1 MPRILRGMTDSTTM
15 VPRAGTRPIRSDRL
29 WLLGCAII
37 ALLALAPIAGL
48 VFFAARGSGALWPH
62 LIANVLPVAART
74 TALLLLGVGLLVAA
88 IGIGAAWLVT
98 AYRFPGRRIL
108 EWGLL
113 LPLSVPSYVMAYA
126 YLDVVHP
133 VGPLQT
139 GLRNFLGISDPRGL
153 PFPDI
158 RSLGGAIFLLGL
170 ILYPYVYLPV
180 RALFVMQSAS
190 MLEASRTLGAGRFR
204 AFRTVALPLAR
215 PAVAVG
221 VSLALMEALNDIGA
235 SEFLGVRTLTVA
247 IYTTWVTRSS
257 IEGAAQIALV
267 MLAIVFALVI
277 IERLGRRGMNY
288 SGPRGNRPA
297 MAQQLTGFAGLSATL
312 LCAAPILL
320 GFVVPASYLVISA
333 WRRLEL
339 RGIPA
344 DLWVWTGNSLL
355 FAAVAALTTVGLG
368 LFLASA
374 GRMSNRRSLH
384 GLIRLSGIGY
394 AIPGTVLA
402 VGLLVPIAGLDNWIA
417 DAVKGIWGRSPG
429 LILMSSGAALILA
442 YCLRFLAISIGGIEA
457 GFTRISPSIDMAA
470 HALGA
475 GTGRLIGGIH
485 VPLLSPAIAAAGLLV
500 FVDCMKE
507 LPATLLLRP
516 FNFETL
522 ATYVYG
528 EAARGTYEDGA
539 IAALVIVVIGMLPV
553 ALLARAGTQAEKH
566 GPVVN

>member
-1 MPRILRGMTDSTTM
+1 MSDSAIVIPR
-15 VPRAGTRPIRSDRL
+15 TRPAPARSDRP
-29 WLLGCAII
+29 WLVGAGVLV
-37 ALLALAPIAGL
+37 LLALAPIGGL
-48 VFFAARGSGALWPH
+48 VFFASRGSGELWPH

-74 TALLLLGVGLLVAA
+74 TALLLLGVGLLVTA
-88 IGIGAAWLVT
+88 IGIGTAWLVT
-98 AYRFPGRRIL
+98 AYRFPGRRL
-108 EWGLL
+108 FEWALL
-113 LPLSVPSYVMAYA
+113 LPLSVPSYVMAFA

-139 GLRNFLGISDPRGL
+139 GLRHLFGITNPRGL
-153 PFPDI
+153 PFPEI
-158 RSLGGAIFLLGL
+158 RSLGGAVLLLGL

-190 MLEASRTLGAGRFR
+190 LLEASRTLGAGRWR

-267 MLAIVFALVI
+267 MLAIVFVLVLL
-277 IERLGRRGMNY
+277 ERLGRRGMNY
-288 SGPRGNRPA
+288 SAPRGNGQP
-297 MAQQLTGFAGLSATL
+297 MAQTLSGGVAL
-312 LCAAPILL
+312 LAVVACSLPILL
-320 GFVVPASYLVISA
+320 GFVVPASYLVVSA
-333 WRRLEL
+333 ARRIALGGL
-339 RGIPA
+339 PA
-344 DLWVWTGNSLL
+344 DLWLWTGNSVL
-355 FAAVAALTTVGLG
+355 FAAIAALLTIAIG
-368 LFLASA
+368 LFLATA
-374 GRMSNRRSLH
+374 GRMSRRKSLH
-384 GLIRLSGIGY
+384 GMIRLAGIGY

-417 DAVKGIWGRSPG
+417 DAVRSLWGRSPG
-429 LILMSSGAALILA
+429 LILMSSGAALVLA
-442 YCLRFLAISIGGIEA
+442 YCLRFQAITIGGIES
-457 GFTRISPSIDMAA
+457 GFSRISPSIDMAA
-470 HALGA
+470 RSLGA
-475 GTGRLIGGIH
+475 GTGRLMGGIH

-539 IAALVIVVIGMLPV
+539 IAALVIVVAGMLPV
-553 ALLARAGTQAEKH
+553 ALLARAGTRERR
-566 GPVVN
+566 GPAIG

>member
-1 MPRILRGMTDSTTM
+1 MSDSVLPAPSMQAAPT
-15 VPRAGTRPIRSDRL
+15 RSDRAWVIGSAL
-29 WLLGCAII
+29 V
-37 ALLALAPIAGL
+37 ALLALAPIGGL
-48 VFFAARGSGALWPH
+48 VFFASRGSGELWPH

-74 TALLLLGVGLLVAA
+74 TALLLLGVGILVT
-88 IGIGAAWLVT
+88 ILGIGTAWLVT
-98 AYRFPGRRIL
+98 AYRFPGRRL
-108 EWGLL
+108 FEWALL
-113 LPLSVPSYVMAYA
+113 LPLSVPSYVMAFA

-139 GLRNFLGISDPRGL
+139 GLRNLFGISDPRGL
-153 PFPDI
+153 PFPEI
-158 RSLGGAIFLLGL
+158 RSLGGAILLLGL

-267 MLAIVFALVI
+267 MLAIVFALVLL
-277 IERLGRRGMNY
+277 ERLGRRGMNY
-288 SGPRGNRPA
+288 SGPRGNTPA
-297 MAQQLTGFAGLSATL
+297 MAQTLSGVSALSATL
-312 LCAAPILL
+312 ACAVPILL
-320 GFVVPASYLVISA
+320 GFVVPASYLVVSA
-333 WRRLEL
+333 VRRIRLGGL
-339 RGIPA
+339 PP
-344 DLWVWTGNSLL
+344 DLWVWTGNSVF
-355 FAAVAALTTVGLG
+355 FAAIAALLTLAVG
-368 LFLASA
+368 LFLATA
-374 GRMSNRRSLH
+374 GRMSRRKTLH
-384 GLIRLSGIGY
+384 GMIRLAGIGY

-417 DAVKGIWGRSPG
+417 DAVKSVWGRSPG
-429 LILMSSGAALILA
+429 LILMSSGAALVLA
-442 YCLRFLAISIGGIEA
+442 YCLRFQAISIGGIES
-457 GFTRISPSIDMAA
+457 GFTRIAPSIDMAA
-470 HALGA
+470 RSLGA
-475 GTGRLIGGIH
+475 GTARISGGIH
-485 VPLLSPAIAAAGLLV
+485 MPLLSPALAAAGLLV

-539 IAALVIVVIGMLPV
+539 VAALVIVLVGMLPV
-553 ALLARAGTQAEKH
+553 ALLARAGTRERRKPP
-566 GPVVN
+566 G

>member
-1 MPRILRGMTDSTTM
+1 MPRILRGMTDSAI
-15 VPRAGTRPIRSDRL
+15 VRRATRRPARSDRL
-29 WLLGCAII
+29 WLVGGGLV
-37 ALLALAPIAGL
+37 ALVALAPIFGL
-48 VFFAARGSGALWPH
+48 VFFAARGSGTLWPH

-74 TALLLLGVGLLVAA
+74 TALLLLGVGILVTV
-88 IGIGAAWLVT
+88 IGISTAWLVT
-98 AYRFPGRRIL
+98 AYRFPGRRL
-108 EWGLL
+108 FEWALL

-139 GLRNFLGISDPRGL
+139 GLRNLFGITDPRGL

-158 RSLGGAIFLLGL
+158 RSLGGAILLLGF

-190 MLEASRTLGAGRFR
+190 MLEASRTLGASRFR

-267 MLAIVFALVI
+267 MLAIVFALVV

-288 SGPRGNRPA
+288 SGPRGNKPA
-297 MAQQLTGFAGLSATL
+297 MPQPLAGLAGLVATL
-312 LCAAPILL
+312 LCAAPILF
-320 GFVVPASYLVISA
+320 GFVVPASYLVVSA
-333 WRRLEL
+333 WRRVKLGGLPAEL
-339 RGIPA
+339 WI
-344 DLWVWTGNSLL
+344 WTGNSLL
-355 FAAVAALTTVGLG
+355 FAAIAAILTVAIG
-368 LFLASA
+368 LFLATA
-374 GRMSNRRSLH
+374 GRMSRRKTLH

-417 DAVKGIWGRSPG
+417 ELVKGIWGRSPG

-442 YCLRFLAISIGGIEA
+442 YCLRFMAISIGGIEA

-470 HALGA
+470 HSLGA
-475 GTGRLIGGIH
+475 GPARLMGGIH
-485 VPLLSPAIAAAGLLV
+485 VPLLSPALAAAGLLV

-553 ALLARAGTQAEKH
+553 ALLARAGTRDRRR
-566 GPVVN
+566 PVVG

>member
-1 MPRILRGMTDSTTM
+1 MSDSALPAPPLRMA
-15 VPRAGTRPIRSDRL
+15 PARSDRP
-29 WLLGCAII
+29 WRIGA
-37 ALLALAPIAGL
+37 ALVALIALAPIGGL
-48 VFFAARGSGALWPH
+48 FFFASRGSGELWPH

-74 TALLLLGVGLLVAA
+74 TALLLLGVGLLVTVL
-88 IGIGAAWLVT
+88 GIGTAWLVT
-98 AYRFPGRRIL
+98 AYRFPGRRL
-108 EWGLL
+108 FEWALL
-113 LPLSVPSYVMAYA
+113 LPLSVPSYVMAFA

-139 GLRNFLGISDPRGL
+139 GLRNLFGISDPRGL
-153 PFPDI
+153 PFPEI
-158 RSLGGAIFLLGL
+158 RSLGGAILLLGL

-190 MLEASRTLGAGRFR
+190 MLEASRILGAGRFR

-267 MLAIVFALVI
+267 MLAIVFALVLL
-277 IERLGRRGMNY
+277 ERLGRRGMNY
-288 SGPRGNRPA
+288 SGPRGSTPA
-297 MAQQLTGFAGLSATL
+297 MAQPLTGFSGLAASLA
-312 LCAAPILL
+312 CALPILL
-320 GFVVPASYLVISA
+320 GFVVPASYLVVSA
-333 WRRLEL
+333 TRRIQLGGL
-339 RGIPA
+339 PA
-344 DLWVWTGNSLL
+344 DLWVWTGNSVF
-355 FAAVAALTTVGLG
+355 FAAIASILTLAIG
-368 LFLASA
+368 LFLATA
-374 GRMSNRRSLH
+374 GRMSRRKSLH
-384 GLIRLSGIGY
+384 GMIRLSGIGY

-417 DAVKGIWGRSPG
+417 DTVKGVWGRSPG

-442 YCLRFLAISIGGIEA
+442 YCLRFQAISIGGIES

-470 HALGA
+470 RSLGA
-475 GTGRLIGGIH
+475 GTARLSGGIH

-539 IAALVIVVIGMLPV
+539 VAALVIVIAGMLPV
-553 ALLARAGTQAEKH
+553 ALLARAGTRERR
-566 GPVVN
+566 GPTIG

>member
-1 MPRILRGMTDSTTM
+1 MQPPR
-15 VPRAGTRPIRSDRL
+15 PAPARSDLPWRI
-29 WLLGCAII
+29 GSAILV
-37 ALLALAPIAGL
+37 LLALAPIGGL
-48 VFFAARGSGALWPH
+48 VFFASRGSGELWPH

-74 TALLLLGVGLLVAA
+74 TALLLFGVGILVTVL
-88 IGIGAAWLVT
+88 GIGTAWLVT
-98 AYRFPGRRIL
+98 AYRFPGRRL
-108 EWGLL
+108 FEWALL
-113 LPLSVPSYVMAYA
+113 LPLSVPSYVMAFA

-139 GLRNFLGISDPRGL
+139 GLRHLFGIADPRGL
-153 PFPDI
+153 RFPEI
-158 RSLGGAIFLLGL
+158 RSLGGAILLLGL

-190 MLEASRTLGAGRFR
+190 LLEASRTLGAGRFR

-267 MLAIVFALVI
+267 MLAIVFALVLL
-277 IERLGRRGMNY
+277 ERLGRRGMNY
-288 SGPRGNRPA
+288 SAPRGNAQP
-297 MAQQLTGFAGLSATL
+297 MAQPLSGGAAL
-312 LCAAPILL
+312 LAVVACALPILL
-320 GFVVPASYLVISA
+320 GFIVPASYLVVSA
-333 WRRLEL
+333 ARRIALGGL
-339 RGIPA
+339 PA
-344 DLWVWTGNSLL
+344 HLWLWTGNSVL
-355 FAAVAALTTVGLG
+355 FAAIAAALTIAIG
-368 LFLASA
+368 LFLATA
-374 GRMSNRRSLH
+374 GRMSRRKSLH
-384 GLIRLSGIGY
+384 GMIRLAGIGY

-417 DAVKGIWGRSPG
+417 NAVKGVWGRSPG
-429 LILMSSGAALILA
+429 LILMSSGAALVLA
-442 YCLRFLAISIGGIEA
+442 YCLRFQAITIGGIES
-457 GFTRISPSIDMAA
+457 GFSRISPSIDMAA
-470 HALGA
+470 RSLGA
-475 GTGRLIGGIH
+475 GTARLSGGIH
-485 VPLLSPAIAAAGLLV
+485 MPLLSPAIAAAGLLV

-539 IAALVIVVIGMLPV
+539 IAALVIVFAGMLPV
-553 ALLARAGTQAEKH
+553 ALLARAGTRERRRPLA
-566 GPVVN
+566 

>member
-1 MPRILRGMTDSTTM
+1 MTDS
-15 VPRAGTRPIRSDRL
+15 VAPEGRLRATPARSDRL
-29 WLLGCAII
+29 WLVGGALI
-37 ALLALAPIAGL
+37 ALLALAPIFGL
-48 VFFAARGSGALWPH
+48 VFFAARGSGTLWPH

-74 TALLLLGVGLLVAA
+74 TALLLVGVGLLVTV
-88 IGIGAAWLVT
+88 IGIGTAWLVT
-98 AYRFPGRRIL
+98 AYRFPGRRL
-108 EWGLL
+108 FEWALL
-113 LPLSVPSYVMAYA
+113 LPLAMPSYVMAYA

-133 VGPLQT
+133 IGPLQT
-139 GLRNFLGISDPRGL
+139 SLRGLFGITDPRGL

-158 RSLGGAIFLLGL
+158 RSLGGAILLLGL

-267 MLAIVFALVI
+267 MLAIVFALVLL
-277 IERLGRRGMNY
+277 ERLGRRGMNY
-288 SGPRGNRPA
+288 SGPRGGAQA
-297 MAQQLTGFAGLSATL
+297 MAQPLAGSSAL
-312 LCAAPILL
+312 LAILACALPILF
-320 GFVVPASYLVISA
+320 GFLVPASYLVVQA
-333 WRRLEL
+333 TRRIRLGGL
-339 RGIPA
+339 PA
-344 DLWVWTGNSLL
+344 DLWTWTGNSVL
-355 FAAVAALTTVGLG
+355 FAAVAAILTVLIG
-368 LFLASA
+368 LFLATA
-374 GRMSNRRSLH
+374 GRMSRRKSLH
-384 GLIRLSGIGY
+384 GMIRLSGIGY

-417 DAVKGIWGRSPG
+417 DALKSVFGRSPG

-470 HALGA
+470 RSLGA
-475 GTGRLIGGIH
+475 GTGRLTGGIH
-485 VPLLSPAIAAAGLLV
+485 VPLLSPALAAAGLLV

-539 IAALVIVVIGMLPV
+539 VAALVIVIVGMLPV
-553 ALLARAGTQAEKH
+553 ALLARAGTRERQ
-566 GPVVN
+566 GPRSG

>member
-1 MPRILRGMTDSTTM
+1 MPRILRGMTDSAM
-15 VPRAGTRPIRSDRL
+15 IAPEAAARPGRSDRL
-29 WLLGCAII
+29 WLAGSALI
-37 ALLALAPIAGL
+37 ALLALAPIFGL
-48 VFFAARGSGALWPH
+48 VFFAARGSGTLWPH
-62 LIANVLPVAART
+62 LIANVLPAAART
-74 TALLLLGVGLLVAA
+74 TALLLLGVGILVAA

-98 AYRFPGRRIL
+98 AYRFPGRRLL

-133 VGPLQT
+133 IGPLQT
-139 GLRNFLGISDPRGL
+139 SLRGLFGITDPRGL

-158 RSLGGAIFLLGL
+158 RSLGGAIFLMGL

-190 MLEASRTLGAGRFR
+190 MLEASRTLGASRVR

-267 MLAIVFALVI
+267 MLTIVFALVL

-297 MAQQLTGFAGLSATL
+297 MAQSLTGITGLAATL

-320 GFVVPASYLVISA
+320 GFVVPASYLVVSA
-333 WRRLEL
+333 WRRVRLGGL
-339 RGIPA
+339 PA

-355 FAAVAALTTVGLG
+355 FAAVAAVITVGVG

-374 GRMSNRRSLH
+374 GRMSRRRSLH

-417 DAVKGIWGRSPG
+417 NAVKSVTGSSPG

-442 YCLRFLAISIGGIEA
+442 YCLRFQAISIGGIEA

-553 ALLARAGTQAEKH
+553 ALLARAGTRAEKRPIV
-566 GPVVN
+566 G

>member
-1 MPRILRGMTDSTTM
+1 MTDSAI
-15 VPRAGTRPIRSDRL
+15 VRRATRRPARSDRL
-29 WLLGCAII
+29 WLVGGGLV
-37 ALLALAPIAGL
+37 ALVALAPIFGL
-48 VFFAARGSGALWPH
+48 VFFAARGSGTLWPH

-74 TALLLLGVGLLVAA
+74 TALLLLGVGILVTV
-88 IGIGAAWLVT
+88 IGISTAWLVT
-98 AYRFPGRRIL
+98 AYRFPGRRL
-108 EWGLL
+108 FEWALL

-139 GLRNFLGISDPRGL
+139 GLRNLFGITDPRGL

-158 RSLGGAIFLLGL
+158 RSLGGAILLLGF

-190 MLEASRTLGAGRFR
+190 MLEASRTLGASRFR

-267 MLAIVFALVI
+267 MLAIVFALVV

-288 SGPRGNRPA
+288 SGPRGNKPA
-297 MAQQLTGFAGLSATL
+297 MPQPLAGLAGLVATL
-312 LCAAPILL
+312 LCAAPILF
-320 GFVVPASYLVISA
+320 GFVVPASYLVVSA
-333 WRRLEL
+333 WRRVKLGGLPAEL
-339 RGIPA
+339 WI
-344 DLWVWTGNSLL
+344 WTGNSLL
-355 FAAVAALTTVGLG
+355 FAAIAAILTVAIG
-368 LFLASA
+368 LFLATA
-374 GRMSNRRSLH
+374 GRMSRRKTLH

-417 DAVKGIWGRSPG
+417 ELVKGIWGRSPG

-442 YCLRFLAISIGGIEA
+442 YCLRFMAISIGGIEA

-470 HALGA
+470 HSLGA
-475 GTGRLIGGIH
+475 GPARLMGGIH
-485 VPLLSPAIAAAGLLV
+485 VPLLSPALAAAGLLV

-553 ALLARAGTQAEKH
+553 ALLARAGTRDRRR
-566 GPVVN
+566 PVVG

>member
-1 MPRILRGMTDSTTM
+1 MPRIFRGMTVSM
-15 VPRAGTRPIRSDRL
+15 APAGRLRAAPARSDRL
-29 WLLGCAII
+29 WLVGGALI
-37 ALLALAPIAGL
+37 ALLALAPIVGL
-48 VFFAARGSGALWPH
+48 VFFASRGSGELWPH

-74 TALLLLGVGLLVAA
+74 TALLLLGVGLMVAV
-88 IGIGAAWLVT
+88 IGIGTAWLVT
-98 AYRFPGRRIL
+98 AYRFPGRRL
-108 EWGLL
+108 FEWALL
-113 LPLSVPSYVMAYA
+113 LPLAMPSYVMAYA

-139 GLRNFLGISDPRGL
+139 SLRSLFGITDPRGL

-158 RSLGGAIFLLGL
+158 RSLGGAILLLGL

-267 MLAIVFALVI
+267 MLAIVFALVLL
-277 IERLGRRGMNY
+277 ERLGRRGMNY
-288 SGPRGNRPA
+288 SGPRGGAQA
-297 MAQQLTGFAGLSATL
+297 MAQPLAGGPAL
-312 LCAAPILL
+312 LAILACALPILL
-320 GFVVPASYLVISA
+320 GFLVPASYLVVQA
-333 WRRLEL
+333 TRRIRLGGL
-339 RGIPA
+339 PA
-344 DLWVWTGNSLL
+344 DLWSWTGNSVL
-355 FAAVAALTTVGLG
+355 FATVAAILTVAIG
-368 LFLASA
+368 LFLATA
-374 GRMSNRRSLH
+374 GRMSRRKSLH
-384 GLIRLSGIGY
+384 GMIRLSGIGY

-417 DAVKGIWGRSPG
+417 DAVKSVVGRSPG
-429 LILMSSGAALILA
+429 LILMSSGAALVLA

-470 HALGA
+470 HSLGA
-475 GTGRLIGGIH
+475 GTGRLMAGIH
-485 VPLLSPAIAAAGLLV
+485 VPLLSPALAAAGLLV

-539 IAALVIVVIGMLPV
+539 VAALVIVIVGMLPV
-553 ALLARAGTQAEKH
+553 ALLARAGTRERR
-566 GPVVN
+566 GPTIG

>member
-1 MPRILRGMTDSTTM
+1 MSDSAIPAPP
-15 VPRAGTRPIRSDRL
+15 VASAPARPDRL
-29 WLLGCAII
+29 WRVGSALI

-48 VFFAARGSGALWPH
+48 VFFASRGSGELWPH

-74 TALLLLGVGLLVAA
+74 TALLLVGVGILVTVL
-88 IGIGAAWLVT
+88 GIGTAWLVT
-98 AYRFPGRRIL
+98 AFRFPGRRL
-108 EWGLL
+108 FEWALL
-113 LPLSVPSYVMAYA
+113 LPLSVPSYVMAFA

-139 GLRNFLGISDPRGL
+139 GLRNLFGISDPRGL
-153 PFPDI
+153 PFPEI
-158 RSLGGAIFLLGL
+158 RSLGGAILLLGL

-204 AFRTVALPLAR
+204 AFCTVALPLAR

-267 MLAIVFALVI
+267 MLAIVFALVLL
-277 IERLGRRGMNY
+277 ERLGRRGMNY
-288 SGPRGNRPA
+288 SAPRGNGQP
-297 MAQQLTGFAGLSATL
+297 MAQKLTGVSAL
-312 LCAAPILL
+312 LAMLACALPILL
-320 GFVVPASYLVISA
+320 GFVVPASYLVVSA
-333 WRRLEL
+333 ARRIRLGGL
-339 RGIPA
+339 PT
-344 DLWVWTGNSLL
+344 DLWVWTGNSVF
-355 FAAVAALTTVGLG
+355 FAAIASILTLAIG
-368 LFLASA
+368 LFLATA
-374 GRMSNRRSLH
+374 GRMSRRKSLH
-384 GLIRLSGIGY
+384 GMIRLAGIGY

-417 DAVKGIWGRSPG
+417 DAVKSVWGQSPG

-442 YCLRFLAISIGGIEA
+442 YCLRFQAISIGGIEA

-470 HALGA
+470 RSLGA
-475 GTGRLIGGIH
+475 GTPRLSGGIH

-539 IAALVIVVIGMLPV
+539 VAALVIVIVGMLPV
-553 ALLARAGTQAEKH
+553 ALLARAGTRERRPPPI
-566 GPVVN
+566 GVS

>member
-1 MPRILRGMTDSTTM
+1 MSDSAIAMQPPR
-15 VPRAGTRPIRSDRL
+15 PAPARSDRP
-29 WLLGCAII
+29 WRIGSAILV
-37 ALLALAPIAGL
+37 LLALAPIGGL
-48 VFFAARGSGALWPH
+48 AFFASRGSGELWPH

-74 TALLLLGVGLLVAA
+74 TALLLLGVGILVTVL
-88 IGIGAAWLVT
+88 GIGTAWLVT
-98 AYRFPGRRIL
+98 AYRFPGRRL
-108 EWGLL
+108 FEWALL
-113 LPLSVPSYVMAYA
+113 LPLSVPSYVMAFA

-139 GLRNFLGISDPRGL
+139 GLRHLFGIADPRGL
-153 PFPDI
+153 RFPEI
-158 RSLGGAIFLLGL
+158 RSLGGAILLLGL

-190 MLEASRTLGAGRFR
+190 LLEASRTLGAGRFR

-267 MLAIVFALVI
+267 MLAIVFALGLL
-277 IERLGRRGMNY
+277 ERLGRRGMNY
-288 SGPRGNRPA
+288 SAPRGNAQP
-297 MAQQLTGFAGLSATL
+297 MAQPLSGGAAL
-312 LCAAPILL
+312 LAVVACALPILL
-320 GFVVPASYLVISA
+320 GFIVPASYLVVSA
-333 WRRLEL
+333 ARRIALGGL
-339 RGIPA
+339 PA
-344 DLWVWTGNSLL
+344 DLWIWTGNSVL
-355 FAAVAALTTVGLG
+355 FAAIAAALTIAIG
-368 LFLASA
+368 LFLATA
-374 GRMSNRRSLH
+374 GRMSRRKSLH
-384 GLIRLSGIGY
+384 GMIRLAGIGY

-417 DAVKGIWGRSPG
+417 NAVKGVWGRSPG
-429 LILMSSGAALILA
+429 LILMSSGAALVLA
-442 YCLRFLAISIGGIEA
+442 YCLRFQAITIGGIES
-457 GFTRISPSIDMAA
+457 GFSRISPSIDMAA
-470 HALGA
+470 RSLGA
-475 GTGRLIGGIH
+475 GTARLSGGIH
-485 VPLLSPAIAAAGLLV
+485 MPLLSPAIAAAGLLV

-539 IAALVIVVIGMLPV
+539 IAALVIVFAGMLPV
-553 ALLARAGTQAEKH
+553 ALLARAGTRERRRPLA
-566 GPVVN
+566 